1 MTNIFQNGYIS
12 DIERTEG
19 EVQTALED
27 LRSFLTEKPG
37 GNAISTLTISG
48 GEITPT
54 RAVHRVDTE
63 SAAASDDLD
72 RATLTNLSDGSLLLI
87 CSANST
93 RKPTVRH
100 AQGGNGQFL
109 LGDGANFLLDSTTNW
124 LLLVRDGTAWREIAR
139 SYGESKANFRTWL
152 GLGTAAAVNTGTGSG
167 DVPTKTQADGL
178 YAALAGNTS
187 QVFSCGNASAGTH
200 AVNRTTGDGRY
211 AALAGSGSQTFSVA
225 NASNSAHAVNLGQA
239 DARYEPLGG
248 SSGGVPSGMMLVW
261 PFGEST
267 IPGGWVKCDG
277 STQTINSESVE
288 IPDMRGYFLMGAS
301 ESSPAPSNG
310 GFTNNITPGS
320 AAGSVNHTHI
330 QQGTF
335 GTGTP
340 SQNFNTNNNP
350 VAGQC
355 GSNAHTHSVS
365 ISGPTQS
372 TNSAPRYKA
381 YTWIIKVDE
390 A

>member
-1 MTNIFQNGYIS
+1 MTNLFNNGYIS

-27 LRSFLTEKPG
+27 LRTFLTEKPG
-37 GNAISTLTISG
+37 GNALATLTISG

-54 RAVHRVDTE
+54 RAVHRIDTE
-63 SAAASDDLD
+63 SAASTDDLD
-72 RATLTNLSDGSLLLI
+72 RATLANLSDGSLLLL
-87 CSANST
+87 CSANSG
-93 RKPTVRH
+93 RKPTIRH

-109 LGDGANFLLDSTTNW
+109 LADGSNFTLDATTNW
-124 LLLVRDGTAWREIAR
+124 LIVVRDGTAWREVVR
-139 SYGESKANFRTWL
+139 SYGESKANFRSFL
-152 GLGTAAAVNTGTGSG
+152 GLGSAAAVDTGTGGSN
-167 DVPTKTQADGL
+167 VPTKAQADSL
-178 YAALAGNTS
+178 YAALNGNTG

-211 AALAGSGSQTFSVA
+211 AALAGSSGQAFACA
-225 NASNSAHAVNLGQA
+225 NASTSQQAVNLGQA

-261 PFGEST
+261 PFGEGT
-267 IPGGWVKCDG
+267 IPDGWVKCDG
-277 STQTINSESVE
+277 STKTINSENVE

-301 ESSPAPSNG
+301 ESLPSPANS
-310 GFTNNITPGS
+310 GFTSNIAPGNS
-320 AAGSVNHTHI
+320 GGSLNHQHN

-335 GTGTP
+335 STNTP

-355 GSNAHTHSVS
+355 GSNAHTHSVT
-365 ISGPTQS
+365 ISGLTQS
-372 TNSAPRYKA
+372 TSSAPRYRA